1 MIDYAI
7 ILTVRF
13 ADRQWKL
20 DGNEYE
26 GLTMLDDGPKP
37 TKKQLDDE
45 WPAVAQEIAAE
56 IDQRAAAKVSGRAK
70 LAALGLT
77 DTEIAA
83 LLGA

>member
-1 MIDYAI
+1 MIDYAM

-26 GLTMLDDGPKP
+26 SLTMLDDGPKP
-37 TKKQLDDE
+37 SKKQLEDA
-45 WPAVAQEIAAE
+45 WPSVKAEIAAE
-56 IDQRAAAKVSGRAK
+56 IDKYAKAKISGRAK

-77 DTEIAA
+77 DTEITA